1 MRSARS
7 ALLLGATALVGLGLI
22 LLLVSGTAIHG
33 GAALGVLA
41 AGWWGIGLVPVHA
54 RSTPPEPR
62 RRETGPAVPGPTG
75 AGGVPPDG

>member
-22 LLLVSGTAIHG
+22 LLLMGGTAIHG

-41 AGWWGIGLVPVHA
+41 AGWWGVGLVPVHV
-54 RSTPPEPR
+54 RTGPEPA
-62 RRETGPAVPGPTG
+62 RREAAAGPGRSEPG
-75 AGGVPPDG
+75 AGNAPPGG

>member
-41 AGWWGIGLVPVHA
+41 AGWWGLGLVPVHV
-54 RSTPPEPR
+54 RTTPPEPR
-62 RRETGPAVPGPTG
+62 EREPGPAAPDPAG
-75 AGGVPPDG
+75 AGGAPPDG

>member
-41 AGWWGIGLVPVHA
+41 AGWWGLGLVPVHA
-54 RSTPPEPR
+54 RTAPPEPR
-62 RRETGPAVPGPTG
+62 KRATDPAAADRAG
-75 AGGVPPDG
+75 AGGAPPDG

>member
-41 AGWWGIGLVPVHA
+41 AGWWGIGLVPVHVRTA
-54 RSTPPEPR
+54 PPEPR
-62 RRETGPAVPGPTG
+62 GREPDPAG
-75 AGGVPPDG
+75 AGGAPPDG

>member
-7 ALLLGATALVGLGLI
+7 ALLFGASALVGLGLI

-54 RSTPPEPR
+54 RTTPPEPR
-62 RRETGPAVPGPTG
+62 RRETDPAPPDPAG
-75 AGGVPPDG
+75 AGAAPPDG

>member
-54 RSTPPEPR
+54 RNTPPEPR
-62 RRETGPAVPGPTG
+62 KRQTDRAAPDPAG
-75 AGGVPPDG
+75 AGGAPPDG